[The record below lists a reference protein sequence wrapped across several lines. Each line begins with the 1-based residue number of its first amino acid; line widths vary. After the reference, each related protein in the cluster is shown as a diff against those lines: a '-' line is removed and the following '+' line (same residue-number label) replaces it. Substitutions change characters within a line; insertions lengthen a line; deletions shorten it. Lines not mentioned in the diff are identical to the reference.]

1 MIEMHINNPVLLV
14 LVDHLL
20 KTKKELKKIEET
32 VHTKYIY
39 ENELGKACF
48 RHDMAYG
55 NFKDLSR
62 RTASDK
68 VLRDKAFNIAKNRKY
83 DEYQRSFASMLYKF
97 FDKETSESDDNN
109 ETKRNLQFW
118 IGWGITKTNY

>member
-32 VHTKYIY
+32 EL

-68 VLRDKAFNIAKNRKY
+68 VLRDKAFNIAKNQKY

-109 ETKRNLQFW
+109 ETKRNLQF
-118 IGWGITKTNY
+118 